1 VSNHSTVPAPDSPAH
16 AIPDTDKNAQAIAA
30 REKAEKEEVAG
41 RHKND
46 GQMPHKGDR

>member
-1 VSNHSTVPAPDSPAH
+1 MSNHSPVPAPDSPAH

-30 REKAEKEEVAG
+30 REKADKDEVAG

-46 GQMPHKGDR
+46 GQMPQKGAR